1 MEIVSGLWWE
11 SVSTSF
17 SFRAP
22 SGVNPC
28 MPYVCIL
35 WVSVSPHELWSCWFM
50 LVFLMCSTPLVLKDR
65 MAHRKQTPHIFGG
78 SLSPKILSVFCLVLL
93 FFIYFLHIHYGF
105 WVCVCMGIWDCVF
118 LWDYIPCAFSWAFFF
133 LCVCFVLFWFVCFCF
148 IWLYFNINP

>member
-78 SLSPKILSVFCLVLL
+78 SLSPKILSVFCLLLL
-93 FFIYFLHIHYGF
+93 FFYLFFTYTLWLLGLCLYGDMRLRVSLRLYSLCLFLG
-105 WVCVCMGIWDCVF
+105 
-118 LWDYIPCAFSWAFFF
+118 FF
-133 LCVCFVLFWFVCFCF
+133 LSLCLFCPVLICLFL
-148 IWLYFNINP
+148 LYLTLF